1 MERQE
6 RRAVFRT
13 HVDRRLRNQ
22 LRIFLVLFAI
32 MLVLDVIRMIGGGVN
47 PLWAIGAF
55 IIGLG
60 LGYALSRTRVLGWDA
75 SEQAVAASMTAAGAI
90 ILILYVVFIL
100 FKNKLVSELI
110 HDPSIVGVVGLSL
123 TAGAMFGNIS
133 FTLRGILRVLRL
145 AATGTDGADQSSS
158 SNATS
163 ST

>member
-22 LRIFLVLFAI
+22 LRIFLVILAV
-32 MLVLDVIRMIGGGVN
+32 MLVLDVIRIIRGGVN
-47 PLWAIGAF
+47 PIWAIGAF
-55 IIGLG
+55 IVGLA
-60 LGYALSRTRVLGWDA
+60 LGYVLSRTKVLGWNA
-75 SEQAVAASMTAAGAI
+75 SAQAVAASTTAAGAI
-90 ILILYVVFIL
+90 ILLLYVVFIL
-100 FKNKLVSELI
+100 FKNKLVSSLI
-110 HDPSIVGVVGLSL
+110 DDPSTVGVVGLSL

-133 FTLRGILRVLRL
+133 FTLRGIVRVLRL
-145 AATGTDGADQSSS
+145 AASGTDGADQSSS